1 MRQWPTLAVSGF
13 VMSGCL
19 IVDQTM
25 AVLAGEGAVAMISF
39 GNRALGLLSLVAV
52 PGRFSTVH

>member
-1 MRQWPTLAVSGF
+1 
-13 VMSGCL
+13 MSGCL

-39 GNRALGLLSLVAV
+39 GNRLTLGLLSLA
-52 PGRFSTVH
+52 